1 MTSNIPGEPSDVFR
15 PEFINRIDDIIRFRS
30 LGREDLAQ
38 IVEVQLAHLHGRLA
52 ARRLGLEISEAAKVW
67 VADRGYDPVFG
78 ARPLKRVI
86 QREIADPLA
95 KALLDGRYAEGS
107 VVRIDVS
114 SPDATALTLD

>member
-1 MTSNIPGEPSDVFR
+1 M
-15 PEFINRIDDIIRFRS
+15 
-30 LGREDLAQ
+30 
-38 IVEVQLAHLHGRLA
+38 QLVHLHDRLA

-67 VADRGYDPVFG
+67 LADRGYDPVFG

-95 KALLDGRYAEGS
+95 RALLDGRYAEGS
-107 VVRIDVS
+107 VVRIDVP